1 MDANT
6 TESSADIQL
15 AIYAESLFL
24 ANLLLLPGVCF
35 VWLLYLY
42 RRNRHSASHLALI
55 HLNQTVIAS
64 VVGGVL
70 LIGANLII
78 LFLGGYEAAYT
89 WVVII
94 IYFTVFHSTLVL
106 LGILGLAKAMA
117 GKAYIYP
124 FLGQFVPQTNNQAAQ

>member
-1 MDANT
+1 MDANRN
-6 TESSADIQL
+6 ESTADTRL
-15 AIYAESLFL
+15 AVLAESLFL

-42 RRNRHSASHLALI
+42 RRNRHSASNMALI

-117 GKAYIYP
+117 GKAYRYP
-124 FLGQFVPQTNNQAAQ
+124 LLGRYAPQADS